1 MKAHTVLPVN
11 GLAMHPIGCSPT
23 PQAVFHS
30 TFYFDDEGAG
40 DLFPAAGKKFK
51 NILPEAK
58 SQEIAAIF
66 GNRDGNSQKMARRRS

>member
-1 MKAHTVLPVN
+1 
-11 GLAMHPIGCSPT
+11 
-23 PQAVFHS
+23 VFHS

-58 SQEIAAIF
+58 RQELAAIF
-66 GNRDGNSQKMARRRS
+66 GKRDGNSQKMARRRS